1 MHVNV
6 WLSSFAVHLKL
17 SQHCVVLVYS
27 VLYSVFFFLWPV
39 LAARVIFAARGL
51 SLVWRVGGF
60 SSGSVQ
66 AQQLCRMGSGDLRL
80 VEPSWT
86 RDQTHIPCT
95 GRQILNHWTTW
106 EVLSQHC

>member
-60 SSGSVQ
+60 EVGGGLLLWQRAGSAVVSH
-66 AQQLCRMGSGDLRL
+66 GLR
-80 VEPSWT
+80 
-86 RDQTHIPCT
+86 
-95 GRQILNHWTTW
+95 
-106 EVLSQHC
+106 